1 MNQHAPHPESS
12 AVAYLAARATAWVA
26 AVFVLVVCVFLATD
40 YARRQWDN
48 PFDSA
53 EFIALKQELAD
64 PSVGAARRDA
74 LKTELRVL
82 DQDLRREFFERQRLA
97 HVGAHLLL
105 IGVVVLVVAERVA
118 ATLRRRLPRPGP
130 AVSPPG
136 TQQRLA
142 AAGVSR
148 LAVSMGTIAVAVIV
162 AFAAFGVGTNL
173 PLTGDPFAESSTAP
187 DQQRAIASRDGNGA
201 PQTAGVAPAAEPDFP
216 TDEEIARN
224 WPRFRGPRADGIAAY
239 ENLPTTWDA
248 VSGKNIAWKTPVPLP
263 GNNSPIVWGDRIFLS
278 GADRRRRE
286 VYCFDAGSGRLVWT
300 REIPS
305 TPPSRTAVPKVEA
318 ATGFAAPTMTT
329 DGRRAYAI
337 FANGDVVA
345 VDLAG
350 QIVWSRGFGVAEEN
364 MYGYAASLAIYR
376 NRLLIQWDEG
386 TADDTLS
393 KMIALDAAT
402 GKTVWQVPR
411 PVTGSWASPIVVAH
425 DGRPMLVTAADP
437 WVIAYD
443 PADGRELWRA
453 EGIMGDHGVTPVAA
467 GGLVQ
472 VGNEYGE
479 WLAIRLGGAGNVT
492 ETHIAWRGEDGL
504 PDTVS
509 PLVAG
514 GLLLLTTSSGV
525 LTCYDAASGD
535 MLWDHDF
542 ETPITSSPT
551 AVGRLAYVFAKNGK
565 SFVVEPSR
573 DECKIIAENDLGES
587 CVTSPAVQ
595 DGRIYIRT
603 KKHLLAIGQPEPL
616 VDQTSSDNKQ
626 PTNP

>member
-1 MNQHAPHPESS
+1 MNQNTPQPESS
-12 AVAYLAARATAWVA
+12 AIACLAASATAWVA
-26 AVFVLVVCVFLATD
+26 VVFVFVVCVLLVTD

-48 PFDSA
+48 PFDSS

-64 PSVGAARRDA
+64 PSVGVARRDA
-74 LKTELRVL
+74 IKMKLRVL
-82 DQDLRREFFERQRLA
+82 DQNLRREFFQRQRLA
-97 HVGAHLLL
+97 HVGAHLLVM
-105 IGVVVLVVAERVA
+105 GVVVLVLAERAA
-118 ATLRRRLPRPGP
+118 ATLRRRMPHPGP

-148 LAVSMGTIAVAVIV
+148 IAVSVAAIAFGVIA

-173 PLTGDPFAESSTAP
+173 PLAVDQLADQSTAP
-187 DQQRAIASRDGNGA
+187 DQQRAIAARAGDGA
-201 PQTAGVAPAAEPDFP
+201 RQTTGVAPAPEPDFP
-216 TDEEIARN
+216 TNEEIARN

-278 GADRRRRE
+278 GADRQRRE
-286 VYCFDAGSGRLVWT
+286 VYCFDAGSGRLLWT
-300 REIPS
+300 REVPS
-305 TPPSRTAVPKVEA
+305 TPPSRSAVPKVEA

-350 QIVWSRGFGVAEEN
+350 QIVWSRGLGVPEEN

-376 NRLLIQWDEG
+376 DRLLIQWDEG
-386 TADDTLS
+386 TADDKLS

-411 PVTGSWASPIVVAH
+411 PVTGSWASPIVVVH
-425 DGRPMLVTAADP
+425 DDRPALVTAADP

-443 PADGRELWRA
+443 PADGHELWRA

-509 PLVAG
+509 PLASG

-525 LTCYDAASGD
+525 LTCYDALSGE

-542 ETPITSSPT
+542 ETQITSSPT

-565 SFVVEPSR
+565 SFVLEPSR

-595 DGRIYIRT
+595 NGRIYIRT
-603 KKHLLAIGQPEPL
+603 KKHLMAIGGSE
-616 VDQTSSDNKQ
+616 DITKNE
-626 PTNP
+626 